1 MYKNIKTK
9 GKMALCLPSLAL
21 LPLYKDPQD
30 HPII

>member
-9 GKMALCLPSLAL
+9 GKMALCHPSLAL